1 MSPVPQFYSYSQKK
15 VTRPSALCST
25 ALGGLS
31 FLDNLHA
38 SGCLQVSPS
47 PSLSLS
53 YLSQTAQAGCW
64 LQKNLHGLDR
74 AHVLMAPDIPEGS
87 RRWSHTVYSTIKNIP
102 CPSLCLAHHS
112 SSGDACLVLSVP
124 FIARPSVS
132 PWPPSSQG
140 EKGGRGPRK
149 EGPRHSGFPHL
160 HPRPTAQQCSRPPE
174 TLRTISGPD
183 A

>member
-1 MSPVPQFYSYSQKK
+1 M
-15 VTRPSALCST
+15 
-25 ALGGLS
+25 
-31 FLDNLHA
+31 
-38 SGCLQVSPS
+38 SPS

-149 EGPRHSGFPHL
+149 DQGTQVSLTSIPGPQHSSAVDHL
-160 HPRPTAQQCSRPPE
+160 KR
-174 TLRTISGPD
+174 SGPEVVLMPEQYGLGD
-183 A
+183 TCTDFS